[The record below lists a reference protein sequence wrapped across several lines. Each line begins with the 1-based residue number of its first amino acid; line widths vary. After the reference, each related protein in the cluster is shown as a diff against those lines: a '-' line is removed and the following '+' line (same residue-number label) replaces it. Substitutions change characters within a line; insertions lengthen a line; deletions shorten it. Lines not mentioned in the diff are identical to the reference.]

1 MDLDAWRKIAYAVAK
16 VRAPL
21 FATEGDDHKICRYW
35 YKKTINKTSIHGLIR
50 RNLLP
55 EHQRK
60 RRHRWPV
67 GVAPILQGPL

>member
-16 VRAPL
+16 VKAPL

-35 YKKTINKTSIHGLIR
+35 YRKTINKTSIHGLIH

-60 RRHRWPV
+60 RRRRSPA
-67 GVAPILQGPL
+67 GAALDLRGPS